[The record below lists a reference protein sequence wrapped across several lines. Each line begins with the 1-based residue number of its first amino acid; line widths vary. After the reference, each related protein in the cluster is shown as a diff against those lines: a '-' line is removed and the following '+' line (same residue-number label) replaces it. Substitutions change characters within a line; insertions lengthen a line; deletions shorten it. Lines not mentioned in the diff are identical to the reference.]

1 MSYELSRPLP
11 ASPGPAAANPPQEAD
26 FLESSLLRAAG
37 FRHAFFT
44 RLGGVSSGP
53 YRSLNFS
60 VAVGD
65 AEEHVLANLERAAAV
80 LGVDPRR
87 IYYLSQVHGRE
98 VRELAGSERREAVLE
113 QRGDALV
120 GSSLDLAC
128 GVRSADCVP
137 ILIADR
143 QNGTVA
149 AVHAGWRGVV
159 AGVIGAAVSSLRV
172 RAAAPPELIAA
183 IGPHISSS
191 AFEVA
196 PEVAREIADAC
207 GDASVVDRSRGARP
221 FVDLRRAVRRG
232 LIEAGM
238 SDSAVDDVYGCTV
251 GEPERFFSYRRDGQ
265 KSGRHLSAIVPRPA

>member
-1 MSYELSRPLP
+1 MSYELSRPAPGSP
-11 ASPGPAAANPPQEAD
+11 APRPADLRQEAD
-26 FLESSLLRAAG
+26 FLESPLLRAAG

-65 AEEHVLANLERAAAV
+65 AEENVFANLGRAAAA

-87 IYYLSQVHGRE
+87 IYYLSQVHGRD
-98 VRELAGSERREAVLE
+98 VRELSGTESREAVIE

-137 ILIADR
+137 VLIGDR
-143 QNGTVA
+143 RSGAVA

-159 AGVIGAAVSSLRV
+159 AGVIGAAVERLRAG
-172 RAAAPPELIAA
+172 AAAPPELIAA
-183 IGPHISSS
+183 IGPHISSD

-207 GDASVVDRSRGARP
+207 GDVAVVDRSRGVRP

-238 SDSAVDDVYGCTV
+238 SDSAVDDVHGCTV

>member
-1 MSYELSRPLP
+1 MTLPPVPDSFYWTTESWGAALRCRPLEAVAPHLFTTRLELS
-11 ASPGPAAANPPQEAD
+11 ATAD
-26 FLESSLLRAAG
+26 YARLARAAG
-37 FRHAFFT
+37 
-44 RLGGVSSGP
+44 V
-53 YRSLNFS
+53 
-60 VAVGD
+60 
-65 AEEHVLANLERAAAV
+65 ERV
-80 LGVDPRR
+80 VTLR
-87 IYYLSQVHGRE
+87 QVHG
-98 VRELAGSERREAVLE
+98 SAVCVI
-113 QRGDALV
+113 RD
-120 GSSLDLAC
+120 GSSLPAVPPEADVLVSNAVDVAIA
-128 GVRSADCVP
+128 VRAADCVP
-137 ILIADR
+137 ILMADPAT
-143 QNGTVA
+143 GAVA